1 MEVVKG
7 RGYVY
12 SIQYHIVWCVKY
24 RRNILNG
31 QVSTRLKELLIQISK
46 DNGFQILEMNMNEDH
61 IHMLINCTPQHYIPN
76 IIKAMKGVS
85 ARLLMK
91 EFGDDLRS
99 KLWGWTSMESFLFCS
114 YSFWKYRRTDY
125 RVYKKSKKKIAN
137 Q

>member
-24 RRNILNG
+24 RRDVLNG
-31 QVSTRLKELLIQISK
+31 QVATRLKELLTQISK
-46 DNGFQILEMNMNEDH
+46 DNGFQILEMNMEEDH
-61 IHMLINCTPQHYIPN
+61 IRMLINCTPQHYIPN
-76 IIKAMKGVS
+76 IIKAKKGVS

-99 KLWGWTSMESFLFCS
+99 KL
-114 YSFWKYRRTDY
+114 
-125 RVYKKSKKKIAN
+125 
-137 Q
+137 

>member
-31 QVSTRLKELLIQISK
+31 QIETRLKELLTQISK
-46 DNGFQILEMNMNEDH
+46 DNGFQILEMNIEEDY
-61 IHMLINCTPQHYIPN
+61 IRMLINCTPQHYIPN

-99 KLWGWTSMESFLFCS
+99 KLWGGEEQIIEYIRSQ
-114 YSFWKYRRTDY
+114 KR
-125 RVYKKSKKKIAN
+125 K
-137 Q
+137 